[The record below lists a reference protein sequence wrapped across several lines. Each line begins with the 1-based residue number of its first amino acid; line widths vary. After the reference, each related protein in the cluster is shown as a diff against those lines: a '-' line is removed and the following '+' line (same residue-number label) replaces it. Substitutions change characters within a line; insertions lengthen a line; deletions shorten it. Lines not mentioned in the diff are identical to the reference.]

1 MERKSGVL
9 MHISSLFGAYSIGSF
24 GREAR
29 YFIDFLAQC
38 GFSWWQVLP
47 FCMVDECNSPY
58 KSYSTFAGNP
68 YFIDLDCLYERG
80 LLTAEELQGQRQ
92 QQPWSC
98 EFVRLYHN
106 RLPVLREAS
115 KRAENRDEIEAF
127 IEESPYLK
135 QFCEFMALKERN
147 GQKPW
152 MEWTDFEYDAETL
165 FLWKFIQFEFFR
177 QWREV
182 KAYANSRGV
191 QMIGDV
197 PIYVSLDSADVWGN
211 RAQFLLDAHN
221 RPTAVAG
228 VPPDYFSADGQLW
241 GNPLYNWDVMRQDG
255 YRWWTDRIRHMTELF
270 DGVRIDHFRGLES
283 FWSVPAGETTAKNGS
298 WVKGPGMDLLER
310 LRAAAGGKLLIAED
324 LGEITPEVEQL
335 VRDSGCPGIRVLQ
348 FGFLGDDNNPHLP
361 HNYTQ
366 NCVAYTGT
374 HDNNTLLGYLWEL
387 DAAHKTRLLDYC
399 NYHDADWERGYDSIL
414 RTLFASH
421 AGLVILPIQDLLGY
435 GSDTRLNIPGK
446 ADGNWQYRIT
456 KEQLDGI
463 DRRKFLHF
471 NQLYFRV

>member
-1 MERKSGVL
+1 
-9 MHISSLFGAYSIGSF
+9 
-24 GREAR
+24 
-29 YFIDFLAQC
+29 
-38 GFSWWQVLP
+38 
-47 FCMVDECNSPY
+47 
-58 KSYSTFAGNP
+58 
-68 YFIDLDCLYERG
+68 
-80 LLTAEELQGQRQ
+80 
-92 QQPWSC
+92 
-98 EFVRLYHN
+98 
-106 RLPVLREAS
+106 
-115 KRAENRDEIEAF
+115 
-127 IEESPYLK
+127 
-135 QFCEFMALKERN
+135 
-147 GQKPW
+147 
-152 MEWTDFEYDAETL
+152 
-165 FLWKFIQFEFFR
+165 
-177 QWREV
+177 
-182 KAYANSRGV
+182 
-191 QMIGDV
+191 
-197 PIYVSLDSADVWGN
+197 
-211 RAQFLLDAHN
+211 
-221 RPTAVAG
+221 
-228 VPPDYFSADGQLW
+228 
-241 GNPLYNWDVMRQDG
+241 
-255 YRWWTDRIRHMTELF
+255 MTELF

-310 LRAAAGGKLLIAED
+310 FRAAAGGKLLIAED

>member
-228 VPPDYFSADGQLW
+228 VPPDYFCG
-241 GNPLYNWDVMRQDG
+241 G
-255 YRWWTDRIRHMTELF
+255 
-270 DGVRIDHFRGLES
+270 
-283 FWSVPAGETTAKNGS
+283 
-298 WVKGPGMDLLER
+298 
-310 LRAAAGGKLLIAED
+310 RAA
-324 LGEITPEVEQL
+324 LGQSAV
-335 VRDSGCPGIRVLQ
+335 
-348 FGFLGDDNNPHLP
+348 
-361 HNYTQ
+361 
-366 NCVAYTGT
+366 
-374 HDNNTLLGYLWEL
+374 
-387 DAAHKTRLLDYC
+387 
-399 NYHDADWERGYDSIL
+399 
-414 RTLFASH
+414 
-421 AGLVILPIQDLLGY
+421 
-435 GSDTRLNIPGK
+435 
-446 ADGNWQYRIT
+446 
-456 KEQLDGI
+456 
-463 DRRKFLHF
+463 
-471 NQLYFRV
+471 